1 MSKEDRKSIFFGLF
15 LCVGILGLFSV
26 MLFTPKSRGDGKQEI
41 HVAFTHLS
49 GVSKGMNVC
58 LAGKIIGSVA
68 SVQNIMDKGIS
79 GQSGELY
86 CYELVLK
93 IDSGISLYKE
103 DTFAMYSP
111 KIIGESIVNIIP
123 GKTRDENNRL
133 YAHDL
138 VYGNN
143 IDPIEKL
150 IQFVDKA
157 DKALEKL
164 ETGTE
169 NIYSKL
175 STLLDAEK
183 DASLVKQARL
193 AIESIH
199 KSANRLADCLDN
211 ERIDRIDGLMGD
223 CKDIASTVKDYGLL
237 YQYNSQWKK
246 QQRAKDKKRQSL
258 EQQGVTLENR

>member
-68 SVQNIMDKGIS
+68 FVQNIMDRGIS
-79 GQSGELY
+79 GKSGELY

-93 IDSGISLYKE
+93 IDSGVSLYKD

-111 KIIGESIVNIIP
+111 KIIGESIINIIP
-123 GKTRDENNRL
+123 GKIRGESNRL
-133 YAHDL
+133 YAQDL
-138 VYGNN
+138 VCGHN

-157 DKALEKL
+157 DKALGKL
-164 ETGTE
+164 EAETV
-169 NIYSKL
+169 NLYSKI
-175 STLLDAEK
+175 SALLDEEK
-183 DASLVKQARL
+183 DSSLVKQARL
-193 AIESIH
+193 ATESIC
-199 KSANRLADCLDN
+199 KSANRLADCLDSTRIG
-211 ERIDRIDGLMGD
+211 RIDELMED
-223 CKDIASTVKDYGLL
+223 CKDITATVKDYGLL

-246 QQRAKDKKRQSL
+246 QQRAKDKKKQSL
-258 EQQGVTLENR
+258 EQQGIALENR

>member
-1 MSKEDRKSIFFGLF
+1 MSKEDHKSIFFGLF
-15 LCVGILGLFSV
+15 LCAGILGLFSV

-58 LAGKIIGSVA
+58 LAGKIVGSVA
-68 SVQNIMDKGIS
+68 SVQNIMDRGIC
-79 GQSGELY
+79 GKSGELY

-123 GKTRDENNRL
+123 GKIRDESHRL
-133 YAHDL
+133 YAQDL
-138 VYGNN
+138 VCGQN

-150 IQFVDKA
+150 IQFVDRA

-164 ETGTE
+164 EAETTHLYAK
-169 NIYSKL
+169 IA
-175 STLLDAEK
+175 TLLDEEK
-183 DASLVKQARL
+183 DTSLVKQARL
-193 AIESIH
+193 ATESIH
-199 KSANRLADCLDN
+199 KSADRLADCLDSVRV
-211 ERIDRIDGLMGD
+211 ERIDGLMED
-223 CKDIASTVKDYGLL
+223 CKDITSAVKDYGLL
-237 YQYNSQWKK
+237 YQYSSRWKK
-246 QQRAKDKKRQSL
+246 QRRAKDKKQSL
-258 EQQGVTLENR
+258 EQQGIALENK